1 MLRFLGTLFAL
12 YALWLP
18 LQAQQEERYS
28 QFMLNKLGINP
39 AYAGT
44 QGGITLSSLV
54 RSQWL
59 GLDGAPETQLLSFSV
74 PVWNQNIGLGANIVR
89 QTIGVS
95 SNYSMETSYSY
106 RLRAPRGYLHIGL
119 QTSLRM
125 LRTDFAQLK
134 GTQPISQDQAVPS
147 NIQSKLVPNFGV
159 GLYYDS
165 ENFYIGLST
174 PRLLKSNIDLSD
186 DQGPISKEVQHLYLM
201 TGFVIPVGE
210 NASLQPNIL
219 FRYVKSAPVEADINL
234 TLIFLD
240 KFSVGASYRPGGSRD
255 RGLGESISLLTSA
268 QLSDKI
274 LFGIAYDMTLTELR
288 NYTDGT
294 VEGVLR
300 FTVSGKSSGSGR
312 SVDSPR
318 DF

>member
-12 YALWLP
+12 CAIWLP

-39 AYAGT
+39 AYAGA
-44 QGGITLSSLV
+44 QGGVTVSSLV

-59 GLDGAPETQLLSFSV
+59 GLEGAPETQLLSFSV
-74 PVWNQNIGLGANIVR
+74 PVWNQNIGLGANLAR

-95 SNYSMETSYSY
+95 SNYSVETSYSY

-125 LRTDFAQLK
+125 LRTDFSRLK

-159 GLYYDS
+159 GLYYDA

-186 DQGPISKEVQHLYLM
+186 DQGPISREVQHLYFM
-201 TGFVIPVGE
+201 TGFVIPMGE

-240 KFSVGASYRPGGSRD
+240 QFSVGASYRPGGARD
-255 RGLGESISLLTSA
+255 KGLGESISLLTSV

-300 FTVSGKSSGSGR
+300 FTMSGKSSNSGR